1 MVAGFDLFNLLVEN
15 MFGNILVA
23 AAACIALFAIIG
35 AMMRMSLILI
45 TTICIFFLLMM
56 FVGFYGGTMA
66 VFILFGCS
74 IYFVAS
80 LLPWVVGMLNR

>member
-15 MFGNILVA
+15 MFGNVLIA
-23 AAACIALFAIIG
+23 AAACIAVFVIIG

-45 TTICIFFLLMM
+45 SSICIFFLLMM

-66 VFILFGCS
+66 VFILFGCAL
-74 IYFVAS
+74 YFVTA
-80 LLPWVVGMLNR
+80 LAPWVVSMLNR

>member
-15 MFGNILVA
+15 MFGNILIA
-23 AAACIALFAIIG
+23 AAACVAMFVIIG
-35 AMMRMSLILI
+35 GIMRMSLILI
-45 TTICIFFLLMM
+45 SSICIFFLLMM

-74 IYFVAS
+74 LYFVSS
-80 LLPWVVGMLNR
+80 LIPWVVGMLNR